1 MAAVALVSV
10 PASAGAHASFLE
22 SQPAAG
28 ERVERSPARVVLEFT
43 EPINARLTKVELI
56 DVGSGDSVAVQKVKA
71 AGRQLEVR
79 PTRELAQGAYRVRW
93 HSVSTVD
100 AHVREGYFSF
110 GVQTAAVGTQGLVNE
125 GPLARSGWVRVL
137 ARLGLYATLL
147 VFAGGL
153 LLRVL
158 LRGRYGG
165 SWLAVPPAARRDTG
179 IDPEPAERR
188 AATATLAAGALA
200 AVLGI
205 AVALAEGADAAG
217 GVSLAILTDFLLG
230 NPAGTARLAV
240 PLLVAGGLWAARR
253 GQRGFGA
260 VLATSALG
268 AIAASGHAASAGVPL
283 LAVTSAWVHLLA
295 GAVWLGG
302 IALLAIAWGPA
313 LRELSSAAR
322 LALARSVLPR
332 FGRVALYAF
341 VVVVLTG
348 VVNSAMEL
356 GSIDD
361 LWTTAYGRVLLA
373 KIAVVVAMAA
383 VSLTHAR
390 WLRPRLLRGL
400 APGGG
405 RAERSHWRLLR
416 LEPALGAGAVV
427 AVAFLVGFPTPP
439 REAAEAQAAA
449 QAQESCDPCPL
460 PIPERAELSVA
471 DWTGKRTVAAWIQ
484 QRAGGLE
491 GEVRLM
497 TRDGSP
503 VDEPFAVQGARLAPC
518 GPGCRRFRLE
528 GRPEALRVRVAGA
541 TEPVE
546 LEARWRAEGN
556 DRARRLVAGAFRRLR
571 ETQSVRLAETVRD
584 RPGQT
589 SEVDYRMK
597 APDRMAYR
605 TSLGFE
611 IVTIDRRRWLR
622 TPGVP
627 WQEQAPPRVP
637 YRTENWLRS
646 PIFVQGERLLR
657 IEDKGEG
664 RVAVVAYMDSGTP
677 GWATAWIDLDTGRLR
692 RMQLVVEGHEI
703 EHRYSAYNKPT
714 TITAPTGP
722 R

>member
-22 SQPAAG
+22 SEPAAG
-28 ERVERSPARVVLEFT
+28 ERVERTPGRVILEFT

-56 DVGSGDSVAVQKVKA
+56 DVDSGDSVAVQTAKA
-71 AGRQLEVR
+71 AGRQLELR

-110 GVQTAAVGTQGLVNE
+110 GVQTAAVGTGGLVNE

-153 LLRVL
+153 LLSVL

-179 IDPEPAERR
+179 INPGPAERR
-188 AATATLAAGALA
+188 AATATLVAGALA

-205 AVALAEGADAAG
+205 AVAIAEGADAAG

-230 NPAGTARLAV
+230 NQAGTARLAV

-253 GQRGFGA
+253 GQSGIGA
-260 VLATSALG
+260 VLTASALG

-390 WLRPRLLRGL
+390 WLRPRLLRDL

-439 REAAEAQAAA
+439 REAAQAQAAA

-460 PIPERAELSVA
+460 PVPEPGELSVA
-471 DWTGKRTVAAWIQ
+471 EWTGKRTVAAWIQ
-484 QRAGGLE
+484 RRAGGLE

-503 VDEPFAVQGARLAPC
+503 VDEPFTVQGARLAPC

-528 GRPEALRVRVAGA
+528 GRPEALRVRVAG
-541 TEPVE
+541 TSQPVE

-571 ETQSVRLAETVRD
+571 EAPSVRLAETVRD
-584 RPGQT
+584 RPGQV

-611 IVTIDRRRWLR
+611 IVTIDRRQWLR

-657 IEDKGEG
+657 IEDEGEG

-692 RMQLVVEGHEI
+692 RMQLVVEGHKMD
-703 EHRYSAYNKPT
+703 HRYSAYGKPT
-714 TITAPTGP
+714 AITAPTGA

>member
-1 MAAVALVSV
+1 MGV

-22 SQPAAG
+22 SEPAAG
-28 ERVERSPARVVLEFT
+28 QRVDRAPARVVLEFT
-43 EPINARLTKVELI
+43 EPINARLTTVELI
-56 DVGSGDSVAVQKVKA
+56 DLASGDSVGVERAKA
-71 AGRQLEVR
+71 AGRQLMLR
-79 PTRELAQGAYRVRW
+79 PARELTRGAYRVRW
-93 HSVSTVD
+93 RSVSTVD

-147 VFAGGL
+147 VFAGAL
-153 LLRVL
+153 LLSVL

-165 SWLAVPPAARRDTG
+165 SWLGVPPAARRETG
-179 IDPEPAERR
+179 IDPGPAQAR
-188 AATATLAAGALA
+188 AATATLVAGSLATVLGA
-200 AVLGI
+200 AVAI
-205 AVALAEGADAAG
+205 AEGADAAG
-217 GVSLAILTDFLLG
+217 GLSLAILTDFLVA
-230 NPAGTARLAV
+230 NPAGMARLAV

-253 GQRGFGA
+253 GQCSVGA
-260 VLATSALG
+260 VLAACALG
-268 AIAASGHAASAGVPL
+268 VIAASGHAASADIPL
-283 LAVTSAWVHLLA
+283 LAVASAWAHLLA

-313 LRELSSAAR
+313 LRGLSTAAR

-356 GSIDD
+356 GSVDD

-373 KIAVVVAMAA
+373 KIAVVVAMAT

-390 WLRPRLLRGL
+390 WLRPRLLREVT
-400 APGGG
+400 PKGG

-416 LEPALGAGAVV
+416 IEPALGAGAVV

-439 REAAEAQAAA
+439 REAAEARAAA

-460 PIPERAELSVA
+460 PVPDPAELSVA
-471 DWTGKRTVAAWIQ
+471 DWTGKRVVAAWIQ
-484 QRAGGLE
+484 RRPGGLE

-497 TRDGSP
+497 ARDGSP

-518 GPGCRRFRLE
+518 GPGCRRFWLD
-528 GRPEALRVRVAGA
+528 GRPDGLRVRVAGSS
-541 TEPVE
+541 EPAE
-546 LEARWRAEGN
+546 LGARWRAEGN

-571 ETQSVRLAETVRD
+571 EAQSVRLAETVRD
-584 RPGQT
+584 RPGQV
-589 SEVDYRMK
+589 SEVTYRLK

-611 IVTIDRRRWLR
+611 TMLIDRRQWLR
-622 TPGVP
+622 TPGVV

-657 IEDKGEG
+657 IEDEGEG

-703 EHRYSAYNKPT
+703 EHRYSAYGKPT
-714 TITAPTGP
+714 TINAPTGT